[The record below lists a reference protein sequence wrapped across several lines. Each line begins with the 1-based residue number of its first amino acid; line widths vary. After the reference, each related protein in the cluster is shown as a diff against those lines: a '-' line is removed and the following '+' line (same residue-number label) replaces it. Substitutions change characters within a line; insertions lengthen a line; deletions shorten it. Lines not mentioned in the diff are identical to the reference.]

1 MPPQQAGGGLTTLPP
16 HHGPTPPGTGG
27 PHVAGI
33 AQNGTVYYHPPHMV
47 QTGMSYTTFAAQPGS
62 QQNGADPPLKP
73 ADMKPVDV
81 SNQGGGVP
89 PQQPGQNGM
98 QAIQPVSNGD
108 HSQTQNQTT
117 EDGSD
122 PQAVAV
128 AQQQSQQVQQQQQ
141 QQQLA
146 AVAAAQQQHLNDSNN
161 STLSPNSCGGGQLG
175 QSMKESTPKRLH
187 VSNIPFRFRDPDL
200 RNMFGKF
207 GTILDVEI
215 IFNERGSKGFGFVT
229 FANSSDADRAREQL
243 HSTVVE
249 GRKIEVNNAT
259 ARVQTKK
266 PSSIPNASSLRGVA
280 IQRGHAA
287 AVQAAAVAAMAARR
301 SNYPLAA
308 AAALAASH
316 QRVMMANAAQQQA
329 HAQAALIGQSP
340 GQPSVSLAGA
350 PTPGN
355 ALLANPVVG
364 RQHVTSPL
372 TSSSVATSTAI
383 TYAAAAGVHHHHNSS
398 NNNNSLHA
406 ALAASAAAAGSSQQ
420 QQQQQQSSPALYN
433 PYDPFLANSL
443 AQLQANGFAGITD
456 PRLQNLAALAS
467 SGLVGTGGGGVRPGF
482 AGLGATGLSQ
492 ANLSLQAAL
501 VNQSAQ
507 AAYGSGGLPAALARD
522 PTAAAL
528 ADPYLGQSIGP
539 VPGYG
544 TALYRSYQRFAPY

>member
-1 MPPQQAGGGLTTLPP
+1 MAYVSSSGVPRRRRPPCTRPRFGSLTSSRGSVSSGSAPSSPCSTSSSCFDIDRWPHLAQEILDIRERLTWRRELLKASIDGDWEGLNRD
-16 HHGPTPPGTGG
+16 
-27 PHVAGI
+27 I
-33 AQNGTVYYHPPHMV
+33 WHMV

-266 PSSIPNASSLRGVA
+266 PSSIPNGLPIVP
-280 IQRGHAA
+280 
-287 AVQAAAVAAMAARR
+287 MLCKNEARV
-301 SNYPLAA
+301 LD
-308 AAALAASH
+308 
-316 QRVMMANAAQQQA
+316 
-329 HAQAALIGQSP
+329 
-340 GQPSVSLAGA
+340 
-350 PTPGN
+350 
-355 ALLANPVVG
+355 
-364 RQHVTSPL
+364 
-372 TSSSVATSTAI
+372 
-383 TYAAAAGVHHHHNSS
+383 
-398 NNNNSLHA
+398 
-406 ALAASAAAAGSSQQ
+406 SQQ
-420 QQQQQQSSPALYN
+420 QQVLYN